1 MKHTHLS
8 IFMLAV
14 LLASPFVLAVAPTIS
29 GIDVTPSTTTASV
42 NWTANATSY
51 LNRVYYGETASL
63 GSTATTAVNNSTPRV
78 SITALDTDT
87 IYYYLVMSC
96 DNASLCTNSSQSSF
110 QTLCSDSAGV
120 MVECDIIEGLPS
132 AGSNLSSFLSN
143 LAPGIGGFVLL
154 VGIFLAIGM
163 IIMGIAGGITKIK
176 WNGK

>member
-1 MKHTHLS
+1 
-8 IFMLAV
+8 MLAM
-14 LLASPFVLAVAPTIS
+14 LLVSPFVLAVAPTIS
-29 GIDVTPSTTTASV
+29 GQDVTPSTTTAVV
-42 NWTANATSY
+42 NWTVNATSY

-63 GSTATTAVNNSTPRV
+63 GSTATTSVNNTTPSV
-78 SITALDTDT
+78 SLTSLDTDT
-87 IYYYLVMSC
+87 IYYYIVMSC
-96 DNASLCTNSSQSSF
+96 DNSTGCTNSTSSSF
-110 QTLCSDSAGV
+110 QTLCSDSTGV

-154 VGIFLAIGM
+154 IGIFLAIGM